1 MKYLFFMLF
10 CLIFTFQANCQTKGQ
25 AVDKII
31 QRNYNIIECKVT
43 KITDKEIEYLE
54 LGNTVIFTIETS
66 KVAAIH
72 FANGAKKE
80 FASANVSE
88 PVKEIESTNR
98 PSPSIKQQEQ
108 VTAKS
113 NVIAVLPVVFVNT
126 STLQKSSDLS
136 KFAQNDLYSKLM
148 DKSSNIF
155 PLTVQDTRVT
165 NSLLRK
171 ANIDYNNI
179 DEIPIE
185 ELRSILGV
193 DHIIAGKVSYTTRTI
208 VSNISNSSTNVSSQG
223 SNGVK
228 VNNSNGSFS
237 EDETKYDYIVY
248 FDMYRNNDKIYSKT
262 REPMLSFKDSWM
274 DSMQYLLKRS
284 PVYTK

>member
-10 CLIFTFQANCQTKGQ
+10 SLALTFQANSQTKGQ

-54 LGNTVIFTIETS
+54 LGNTVVFTIETS

-88 PVKEIESTNR
+88 SVKEVENANK
-98 PSPSIKQQEQ
+98 PSPSSIKQQEQ

-113 NVIAVLPVVFVNT
+113 NVIAVLPVVYVNT
-126 STLQKSSDLS
+126 ATLQKSSDLS
-136 KFAQNDLYSKLM
+136 KFAQNDIYTKLL

-179 DEIPIE
+179 DEITIE
-185 ELRSILGV
+185 ELRGILGV
-193 DHIIAGKVSYTTRTI
+193 DHIIAGKVAYTTRTI
-208 VSNISNSSTNVSSQG
+208 VTSNSSSSTNVSSEG
-223 SNGVK
+223 KELGVK
-228 VNNSNGSFS
+228 NNNGSIS
-237 EDETKYDYIVY
+237 QDDTKYDYIVY

-262 REPMLSFKDSWM
+262 RQPMLSFKDSWM